1 MISFDL
7 ICGNDHVF
15 EAWFKDSATF
25 EAQAKAGDVP
35 CPICGDTS
43 VQKSLMAPGVAGLR
57 KGKSDAEQAMTMTA
71 ESLPEESLPAEDL
84 AAPSPPP
91 VLSEEASQ
99 KVAMFTEAMR
109 EVRRQVEENCDYV
122 GDKFP
127 EEARKIHYGE
137 TEARP
142 IYGEATKEEAEELE
156 DEGVEVQSIPWVRRN
171 DA

>member
-25 EAQAKAGDVP
+25 DAQAKSGDVP
-35 CPICGDTS
+35 CPNCGDTS
-43 VQKSLMAPGVAGLR
+43 VQKSLMAPGVSGLR
-57 KGKSDAEQAMTMTA
+57 KGKGDAEPAMNLPVEMLPD
-71 ESLPEESLPAEDL
+71 ESLP
-84 AAPSPPP
+84 APSPPP
-91 VLSEEASQ
+91 ALSEEASQ
-99 KVAMFTEAMR
+99 KMAMFTEAMR

-137 TEARP
+137 TEVRP
-142 IYGEATKEEAEELE
+142 IYGEATREEAEELE
-156 DEGVEVQSIPWVRRN
+156 DEGVEVQSIPWVRRD